1 MSAIVHYRWD
11 VDKTYIRTEFD
22 TFRDLVRAWR
32 QEAEDKTNIPG
43 APALL
48 RELLATRDRDQ
59 SRVTFISGSP
69 RQMRRVLSD
78 KFRLDGVE
86 PDAFILK
93 PNLSNILLM
102 RWKAVNN
109 QVGYKLAALL
119 DSRSE
124 GADEYLFGDDS
135 EQDALIYSM
144 YADML
149 SGDIG
154 ADELQE
160 TLLACG
166 VYEHEVEALVRRY
179 GEMTQSGVVRR
190 VFIHL
195 DRRSPLQRFLAYG
208 PRVVAVYNYFQ
219 AAVILHANGVLS
231 VEGVARVVESMR
243 LDGYTPTRLA
253 NSVRDLLR
261 RGFINASVLDE
272 MLGPYPDDASGFWT
286 TDFFDAFL
294 EALDGVETTVVRRVS
309 RPVRIDYGDLIERHR
324 YKRPETPKDQL
335 PGFLK
340 D

>member
-1 MSAIVHYRWD
+1 MGRV
-11 VDKTYIRTEFD
+11 
-22 TFRDLVRAWR
+22 
-32 QEAEDKTNIPG
+32 
-43 APALL
+43 L
-48 RELLATRDRDQ
+48 RE
-59 SRVTFISGSP
+59 
-69 RQMRRVLSD
+69 

-86 PDAFILK
+86 PDEFILK

-109 QVGYKLAALL
+109 QVGYKLRALL
-119 DSRSE
+119 DSRAE

-135 EQDALIYSM
+135 EQDALIYSI

-160 TLLACG
+160 TLHACG

-179 GEMTQSGVVRR
+179 GEMKLSGCVRR

-219 AAVILHANGVLS
+219 AAMVLHAGGALS
-231 VEGVARVVESMR
+231 IEGVARVVESMR
-243 LDGYTPTRLA
+243 AVGYTPARLA

-261 RGFINASVLDE
+261 RGHISATVLDE
-272 MLGPYPDDASGFWT
+272 MTAADPEFAEEVHS
-286 TDFFDAFL
+286 TDFFEAFVDAL
-294 EALDGVETTVVRRVS
+294 RGVEVTVVRRIATPRRV
-309 RPVRIDYGDLIERHR
+309 DYAELIERHR
-324 YKRPETPKDQL
+324 YKRPETPEGTL

-340 D
+340 DR